1 MSFKNRWKSGLWLW
15 CLTPLSAIFQLY
27 CGSQFCW
34 WRKPEYRRNPPIC
47 HKSQTNFY
55 HIMLYREHA
64 AWTGFEFTT
73 SVVIGTDYIG
83 SYKSNYHTI
92 TNMMALWWK
101 NEPLVSYI
109 FLLVSQRV
117 QIKIIFYQQCTDIMF
132 ILQCQNIQIKWK
144 IWLKR
149 AEKKSIIQGCPLLRL
164 NYTVTV
170 SHCLL
175 NMNQVPVDSNLH
187 TK

>member
-1 MSFKNRWKSGLWLW
+1 VAVSFVGGGNQSTW
-15 CLTPLSAIFQLY
+15 
-27 CGSQFCW
+27 
-34 WRKPEYRRNPPIC
+34 RNPPIC

-64 AWTGFEFTT
+64 AWTGFELTT
-73 SVVIGTDYIG
+73 SVVIGTDCIG

-101 NEPLVSYI
+101 NEPLASYI

-117 QIKIIFYQQCTDIMF
+117 QIKLIFYQQCTDIMF
-132 ILQCQNIQIKWK
+132 ILQCQNIWK
-144 IWLKR
+144 
-149 AEKKSIIQGCPLLRL
+149 EQKKSIIQGCPLLHL